1 MIGLGHTDMRLQHG
15 FSLVEALVSLLILKL
30 GLLGVLAGQT
40 LAIKQVQDALQRTQ
54 AVALSNTVVSELA
67 ANRAL
72 LPLLSEVTAFTEGSR
87 PAACLPPASCSA
99 EYINAIQLNRI
110 LLRLQHPSGGLHD
123 AAVCVTPQGAT
134 IQLTMAWRR
143 RLAQQPEQITGCRR
157 GADRAGLLITAN
169 RG

>member
-1 MIGLGHTDMRLQHG
+1 MQLQHG

-54 AVALSNTVVSELA
+54 AVALSNSVVSELS

-72 LPLLSEVTAFTEGSR
+72 LPLLSEVTAFTEGPGLS
-87 PAACLPPASCSA
+87 ACLPPASCSA
-99 EYINAIQLNRI
+99 EHINAIQLNHL
-110 LLRLQHPSGGLHD
+110 LLRLQHPSGSLQD
-123 AAVCVTPQGAT
+123 AAVCVMPQGAT
-134 IQLTMAWRR
+134 IQLTMAWQR
-143 RLAQQPEQITGCRR
+143 RLAQQPEQMTGCHS
-157 GADRAGLLITAN
+157 GADRAGLAITAN